1 MNIRTFEFEIPL
13 PRQSQN
19 FPQGNLSPHSRSKK
33 SLKMRNITTKPR
45 SQKTPD
51 YNIKSSRT
59 SFRPTEFRNI
69 LYFRTKGRLENI

>member
-33 SLKMRNITTKPR
+33 RLKMRNITTKPR

-59 SFRPTEFRNI
+59 SFRPTN
-69 LYFRTKGRLENI
+69 LEIFYIFELKDA